1 MATKKQKPRRQQ
13 LSGWI
18 GRRVRVGLNLRG
30 STTIV
35 GTLQGRDRLGIYL
48 RHPVLEGERPVFYP
62 WEVVYWVYPTEEP
75 TEEHSA
81 EEARA
86 RPSENPVDPESIIG

>member
-1 MATKKQKPRRQQ
+1 MAKKQKPRRQK

-18 GRRVRVGLNLRG
+18 GRQVRVGLNLRG
-30 STTIV
+30 STTMV
-35 GTLQGRDRLGIYL
+35 GILQGSDRLGIYL
-48 RHPVLEGERPVFYP
+48 RHSVLEGERPVFYP
-62 WEVVYWVYPTEEP
+62 WEVVFWVYPTEEQ
-75 TEEHSA
+75 SV

>member
-1 MATKKQKPRRQQ
+1 MARKKQKPARQK

-18 GRRVRVGLNLRG
+18 GRQVRVGLNFRG
-30 STTIV
+30 STTMV
-35 GTLQGRDRLGIYL
+35 GILQGSDRLGIYL

-62 WEVVYWVYPTEEP
+62 WEVVFWVYPTEEQ
-75 TEEHSA
+75 SSV

-86 RPSENPVDPESIIG
+86 RPSGNPQDPESIIG